1 MQSTDVQIREYREE
15 GYLFLPELF
24 SAEEVARMRAELPAV
39 FAEDSPG
46 RVMEE
51 GSGIVRSVYG
61 THARHPLFGA
71 LAADARLV
79 ELARGALES
88 EVYVHQFKIN
98 AKQAFGGEVWEWH
111 QDYIYWRNEDGM
123 PANRVINVMVFLDE
137 VNEFNGPLLI
147 IPRSHRHGVLA
158 TDDRELE
165 ADPEGPSWAS
175 NVAARLTYTISRQDL
190 ARLVEENGIV
200 GPKGPAGSVL
210 LFDPNVVHGSSP
222 NMSPF
227 DRAVAIVTYNS
238 VLNVPRPVGT
248 PRPEFLASRD
258 HTPIVPVENAIL
270 AAELAHT

>member
-1 MQSTDVQIREYREE
+1 MQSTDVQIRQYREE

-24 SAEEVARMRAELPAV
+24 SAEEVARMRSELPAV
-39 FAEDSPG
+39 FGEDSPG
-46 RVMEE
+46 RVLEE

-61 THARHPLFGA
+61 THNRHPLFGA

-79 ELARGALES
+79 ELARGALDS

-111 QDYIYWRNEDGM
+111 QDFIYWRNEDGM
-123 PANRVINVMVFLDE
+123 PANRVINAMVFLDE

-147 IPRSHRHGVLA
+147 IPRSHHHGVLA

-165 ADPEGPSWAS
+165 TDPEGPSWAS

-190 ARLVEENGIV
+190 ARLVAENGIV

-227 DRAVAIVTYNS
+227 DRAVVIVTYNS
-238 VLNVPRPVGT
+238 VLNTPPVPS

-258 HTPIVPVENAIL
+258 YTPIVPVENAIL
-270 AAELAHT
+270 ATELASL